1 MSFFIE
7 YDKQPQDFLRKTDR
21 HIVNRI
27 MNKIDEL
34 LIETAVPRGAKRVV
48 DYEEPTFRIRIG
60 DYRALYR
67 INYKE
72 NKIIIAKLDHRKKVY
87 D

>member
-1 MSFFIE
+1 MLEIRI
-7 YDKQPQDFLRKTDR
+7 DKQPENFLKKCEK
-21 HIVNRI
+21 ILFERI
-27 MNKIDEL
+27 KEKLNLLKINP
-34 LIETAVPRGAKRVV
+34 VPHNAIRVV
-48 DYEEPTFRIRIG
+48 GYEEPTFRIRIG

-72 NKIIIAKLDHRKKVY
+72 NKIIIAKIDHRKKVY